1 MAPTLQGKTNQKL
14 NNDLIYLQAQV
25 NNGILSIHAKMEYI
39 QEKLGSHI
47 DEFNS
52 TPEQF
57 MKQF

>member
-1 MAPTLQGKTNQKL
+1 MAPTRQKETNQKL
-14 NNDLIYLQAQV
+14 NNDLTPLQAKV
-25 NNGILSIHAKMEYI
+25 IIEIPAIHAKMEYI
-39 QEKLGSHI
+39 QEQLGSHI